1 MQQPRSSRFPVQ
13 LPITFSG
20 NHGAGSG
27 LVCELSETG
36 CSVTCEECIEAGPS
50 LVLHIALPGEHTPL
64 RTEATVRWMN
74 GGTIG
79 VKFEWHRWEE
89 KQRFLH
95 FMGAVARAAEGRVR
109 RASC

>member
-1 MQQPRSSRFPVQ
+1 MQQPRSSRFAVQ

-36 CSVTCEECIEAGPS
+36 CNVTCEEYIDVGPS
-50 LVLHIALPGEHTPL
+50 LVLHIALPGEAAL
-64 RTEATVRWMN
+64 LKAEGTVCWTN
-74 GGTIG
+74 GMALGLE
-79 VKFEWHRWEE
+79 FHWHRLEE

-95 FMGAVARAAEGRVR
+95 FMGALARAAESRGR
-109 RASC
+109 RAS